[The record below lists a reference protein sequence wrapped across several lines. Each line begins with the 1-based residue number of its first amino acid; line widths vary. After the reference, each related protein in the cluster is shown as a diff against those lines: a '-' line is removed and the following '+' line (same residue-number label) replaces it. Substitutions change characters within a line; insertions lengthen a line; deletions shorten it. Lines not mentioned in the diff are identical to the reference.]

1 MQKKMTYEDFVA
13 YSVIAIVIL
22 AIILIF
28 WVQNKEFKREQEV
41 KKRFKK
47 INKRIEEIRRGYE
60 VQDKEENL
68 Q

>member
-1 MQKKMTYEDFVA
+1 MTYEDFVA

-28 WVQNKEFKREQEV
+28 WVQNKELKREQEV

>member
-1 MQKKMTYEDFVA
+1 MTYEDFVA

-28 WVQNKEFKREQEV
+28 WTQNKELKREQEV

-47 INKRIEEIRRGYE
+47 INKRIDEIRRGYE

>member
-1 MQKKMTYEDFVA
+1 MTYEDFVA

-28 WVQNKEFKREQEV
+28 WVQNKELKREQEV

-47 INKRIEEIRRGYE
+47 INKRIEEIRRGFE
-60 VQDKEENL
+60 VQDKEDNL

>member
-1 MQKKMTYEDFVA
+1 MTYEDFVA

-28 WVQNKEFKREQEV
+28 WVQNKDLKREQEV

-60 VQDKEENL
+60 VQDKEDNL

>member
-1 MQKKMTYEDFVA
+1 MTYEDFVA

-28 WVQNKEFKREQEV
+28 WVQNKELKREQEI

>member
-1 MQKKMTYEDFVA
+1 MTYEDFVA

-28 WVQNKEFKREQEV
+28 WVQNKDLKREQEV

-47 INKRIEEIRRGYE
+47 INKRIE
-60 VQDKEENL
+60 
-68 Q
+68 

>member
-1 MQKKMTYEDFVA
+1 MTYEDFVA

-28 WVQNKEFKREQEV
+28 WVQNKDLKREQEV

>member
-1 MQKKMTYEDFVA
+1 MTYEDFVA

-28 WVQNKEFKREQEV
+28 WVQNKELKREQEV

-47 INKRIEEIRRGYE
+47 INKRIEEIRRGCE

>member
-1 MQKKMTYEDFVA
+1 MTYEDFVA
-13 YSVIAIVIL
+13 YSVIAIVSL

-28 WVQNKEFKREQEV
+28 WAQNKELKREQEV

-60 VQDKEENL
+60 VQDKEDNP

>member
-1 MQKKMTYEDFVA
+1 MTYEDFVA

-28 WVQNKEFKREQEV
+28 WVQNKELKREQEV

-60 VQDKEENL
+60 VQDKEDNL

>member
-1 MQKKMTYEDFVA
+1 MTYEDFVA

-28 WVQNKEFKREQEV
+28 WAQNKDLKREQEV

>member
-1 MQKKMTYEDFVA
+1 MTYEDFVA

-28 WVQNKEFKREQEV
+28 WAQNKELKREQEV

>member
-1 MQKKMTYEDFVA
+1 MIYEDFVA

-28 WVQNKEFKREQEV
+28 WAQNKELKREQEI
-41 KKRFKK
+41 KKHIKDF
-47 INKRIEEIRRGYE
+47 NKRIEEIRRGYE
-60 VQDKEENL
+60 VGDKEDNP

>member
-1 MQKKMTYEDFVA
+1 MTYEDFVA

-28 WVQNKEFKREQEV
+28 WIQNKELKREQEV